1 MNIPQRGEVWLADL
15 GMVAKMRPVLVLSVQ
30 FGDRDYALFHI
41 VPHTTTVRG
50 SQFETAIPAPWL
62 KPGVFNVQGSQSI
75 PRANLIRLLGTLNQT
90 QLASVEHAMRRWLG
104 I

>member
-15 GMVAKMRPVLVLSVQ
+15 GMVAKTRPVLVSSVQ

-50 SQFETAIPAPWL
+50 SQFEVAIQVPWL
-62 KPGVFNVQGSQSI
+62 KPGVFNVQGSQSV
-75 PRANLIRLLGTLNQT
+75 PRVNLVRLIGTLNQT
-90 QLASVEHAMRRWLG
+90 QLSSVEQAMCHWLG